1 MGTLGI
7 FSRILCVLNGSFL
20 TYGSIDEKTAP
31 GQIDITNLR
40 EALNVL
46 QEIE

>member
-20 TYGSIDEKTAP
+20 TYGSVVEETAP
-31 GQIDITNLR
+31 GQIKIKDIRDSLS
-40 EALNVL
+40 LFL
-46 QEIE
+46 D